1 METTQLTLNGD
12 AKPAKLSLCQYGP
25 DGTVQK
31 TPMGPPPEPPSGRRV
46 KQRIIEK
53 KTEEMQ
59 QYMGQVKSLLGMYV
73 PPDPQKMGQAYQAGR
88 VSLNPSGGGVNLVF
102 KDYAQPGDQMTLFFD
117 TTARKIRSVNV
128 NTYMDEPKDKVT
140 LVVQMASLPDGTNY
154 AQQTVLNATAKQLVV
169 TTTNSNYQRLA
180 GAQSGQSGYSGQG
193 VPLTADELQ
202 QLLAPIALYPDSLVA
217 QILGAATFPDQ
228 IAAAAGWLQQNQSLT
243 GNNLMK
249 VVDQQPWD
257 PSVKALTQFPSVL
270 DNLAKNL
277 SWTSALGE
285 AYHTQ
290 AAAVMSAV

>member
-1 METTQLTLNGD
+1 MNRNIAVTYRMRRVPGNSVPTRKRLMIIGAVAFLATVPTPAQNSDVQERFAAVKRSVAENQQKLQQYQWMETTQLTLNGD

-73 PPDPQKMGQAYQAGR
+73 PPDPQKMGQAYQAGK
-88 VSLNPSGGGVNLVF
+88 VSLNPAGGGVNLVF

-140 LVVQMASLPDGTNY
+140 LAVQMASLPDGTNY
-154 AQQTVLNATAKQLVV
+154 AQQTILDATAKKLQV
-169 TTTNSNYQRLA
+169 TTTNSNYQKR
-180 GAQSGQSGYSGQG
+180 GAY
-193 VPLTADELQ
+193 
-202 QLLAPIALYPDSLVA
+202 
-217 QILGAATFPDQ
+217 
-228 IAAAAGWLQQNQSLT
+228 
-243 GNNLMK
+243 
-249 VVDQQPWD
+249 
-257 PSVKALTQFPSVL
+257 
-270 DNLAKNL
+270 
-277 SWTSALGE
+277 
-285 AYHTQ
+285 
-290 AAAVMSAV
+290 